1 MANSKFKIQNL
12 KFGKLWIGIAILI
25 ILSPVGLIL
34 PKLFKAGGAWGEWG
48 SDEIEKIAG
57 YVPHGL
63 KKLSELWKAPI
74 PGYAFSGW
82 DKGFKSYA
90 GYIFSGIIGAA
101 LVIGVSMLIGKIF
114 AGKNGNS

>member
-1 MANSKFKIQNL
+1 MANLKLKIQNL
-12 KFGKLWIGIAILI
+12 KFRKLWMGIAILI

-34 PKLFKAGGAWGEWG
+34 PELFKTGGAWGEWG
-48 SDEIEKIAG
+48 ADEIEKIAG

-74 PGYAFSGW
+74 LDYAFLGW

-101 LVIGVSMLIGKIF
+101 LVIGVSMLIGKFF
-114 AGKNGNS
+114 AGENGNS